1 MSSVGDSDYTET
13 VAVSELKAHL
23 AEYIRR
29 VEEEGLELD
38 LTRRGKV
45 IAHVS
50 PAKPPQTLA
59 EWMGSG
65 RGLFKLPPDEV
76 LNEPAVPPE
85 DWEALED
92 SKE

>member
-1 MSSVGDSDYTET
+1 MSSATDHAET
-13 VAVSELKAHL
+13 VSVSKLKAHL
-23 AEYIRR
+23 AEYVRK

-45 IAHVS
+45 IAHLS
-50 PAKPPQTLA
+50 PARPPQTLA

-65 RGLFKLPPDEV
+65 RGLLKLPPDDV

-85 DWEALED
+85 EWEALQERD
-92 SKE
+92 EK